1 MTRNNAA
8 HTADLLRQTAAPVPP
23 SEWPTNRTEASP
35 RRQFAVACGR
45 LAYTKSQWTPATNS
59 ARMKSCPRSARAEW
73 AKSVALKILPA
84 EVANDPIRRQR
95 LELEARDRALTYVH

>member
-1 MTRNNAA
+1 
-8 HTADLLRQTAAPVPP
+8 
-23 SEWPTNRTEASP
+23 
-35 RRQFAVACGR
+35 
-45 LAYTKSQWTPATNS
+45 
-59 ARMKSCPRSARAEW
+59 MKSCPRSARAEW